1 MSQDSSRIEWDLRRA
16 ARRPMARQHIRLM
29 IRGRSP
35 VDVVRHLLLQ
45 HLLLDRRDLD
55 HLEMTP
61 GTTPLAAS
69 LSALACRP
77 PANTRGA
84 REGG

>member
-1 MSQDSSRIEWDLRRA
+1 MDMVERRA
-16 ARRPMARQHIRLM
+16 AHRRIVRQHIRLK

-35 VDVVRHLLLQ
+35 ADVAQRLLLQ
-45 HLLLDRRDLD
+45 HLLLHRRDLD
-55 HLEMTP
+55 LLEMTP
-61 GTTPLAAS
+61 ATTPLRAS

-77 PANTRGA
+77 PTNTRGA